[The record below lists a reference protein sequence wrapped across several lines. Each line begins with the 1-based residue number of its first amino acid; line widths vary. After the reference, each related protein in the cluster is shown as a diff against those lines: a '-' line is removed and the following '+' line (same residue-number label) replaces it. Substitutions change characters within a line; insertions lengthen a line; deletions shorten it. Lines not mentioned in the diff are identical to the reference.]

1 MNGTNEVYRKG
12 LNKVDQSSEEYEER
26 QQLEEQHQAV
36 MDKYKYKKRQIKE
49 LQEDLEAMQRTLSTL
64 GDDEDQFLGVF
75 KEKQVCLAMQLQYLF
90 KFSPL
95 RSFTTLGPMFKGNRN
110 IGIVTSYLV
119 IFIKWVWW
127 HSYRHC
133 CYN

>member
-49 LQEDLEAMQRTLSTL
+49 LQEDLEVCK
-64 GDDEDQFLGVF
+64 DQELWYII
-75 KEKQVCLAMQLQYLF
+75 L
-90 KFSPL
+90 
-95 RSFTTLGPMFKGNRN
+95 
-110 IGIVTSYLV
+110 
-119 IFIKWVWW
+119 
-127 HSYRHC
+127 
-133 CYN
+133 